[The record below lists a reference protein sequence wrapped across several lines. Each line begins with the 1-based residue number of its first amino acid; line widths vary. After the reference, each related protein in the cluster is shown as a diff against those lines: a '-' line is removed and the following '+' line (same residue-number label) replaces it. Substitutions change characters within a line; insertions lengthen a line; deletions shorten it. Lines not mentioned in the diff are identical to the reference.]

1 MIFST
6 EKLKSSHLIN
16 TKVINLAENIH
27 ETSAKLNSHMS
38 LGIAKIICI
47 KLQIRETWLHGTP
60 SN

>member
-47 KLQIRETWLHGTP
+47 KLQIRET
-60 SN
+60 